1 MVDIWLFDIWGFPK
15 MGVPQK
21 WMVYKGKSH
30 TNGWWLGVPL
40 FVETTIWPYI
50 NHVNEAYIPFINHQS
65 PSLIIYQSYG
75 FIDDGMKGYL
85 MGLEY
90 NLVSNHEFKNHEW
103 E

>member
-1 MVDIWLFDIWGFPK
+1 MDDDWGYPYLWKPPFDHIST
-15 MGVPQK
+15 M
-21 WMVYKGKSH
+21 
-30 TNGWWLGVPL
+30 L
-40 FVETTIWPYI
+40 
-50 NHVNEAYIPFINHQS
+50 VNEAYIPFINHQS

-75 FIDDGMKGYL
+75 FIDDGMMGCL